1 MKENYRPEWLEGLE
15 LATYVPVKK
24 LAFEY
29 RGLDHFQMSEHWSD
43 QRHLEKKREKDQ
55 KKA

>member
-43 QRHLEKKREKDQ
+43 QRHLEKKREQDQ
-55 KKA
+55 KNA